1 MPPELY
7 DKPVIETINTWSRFE
22 VARLHG
28 LVQLLD
34 GDVQLQIL
42 FLVAYIIQVP
52 SSTKMFLIHFLTHQM
67 QFLKQAFCQEIWVTF
82 EKFVSTIF
90 FILSNFTYI
99 HTHLRE
105 TWLC

>member
-1 MPPELY
+1 MSSKRRVLAAHGRARGAKNPLVPSIY
-7 DKPVIETINTWSRFE
+7 DNKMKI
-22 VARLHG
+22 
-28 LVQLLD
+28 
-34 GDVQLQIL
+34 
-42 FLVAYIIQVP
+42 VAYIIQVP

-99 HTHLRE
+99 HFFKSIFL
-105 TWLC
+105 